1 MGGSITVSLYSDA
14 VKSSTVAGD
23 VDISHNQVTAPSTY
37 GILIFAQSRDSTR
50 WGNNYKVIANTVL
63 DANASNVS
71 TVNYGV
77 GIINTSGIA
86 VGQGFNVEVANN
98 SVIDTRAVP
107 QMIYSVQIGQN
118 FSPSAA
124 NEPDYVTVTNNRISG
139 YVTGKVKWASP
150 TSQRDGA
157 SLLTAGRS
165 NEPAPKPVVRRKLRG
180 EVLVSRCADES
191 GSASDRTSGDRDRR
205 A

>member
-63 DANASNVS
+63 DA
-71 TVNYGV
+71 
-77 GIINTSGIA
+77 NTSGIA